1 MKRKRGCNNEKRYFL
16 MFIAILLINAC
27 TNTSVPFNEVESSLN
42 QKVYLA

>member
-1 MKRKRGCNNEKRYFL
+1 MKKIFL

-42 QKVYLA
+42 QKYTNLSNITEC